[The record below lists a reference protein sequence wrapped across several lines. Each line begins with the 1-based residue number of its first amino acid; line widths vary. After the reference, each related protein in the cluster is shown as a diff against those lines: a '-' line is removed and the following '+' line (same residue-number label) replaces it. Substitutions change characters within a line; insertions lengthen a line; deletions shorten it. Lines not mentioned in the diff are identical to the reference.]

1 MKTEKYKSR
10 IENISPETKLFVK
23 RNMDIIDRIHY
34 LLDLKLDVY
43 LMRDEFLFS
52 LKGLN
57 GADKVTFYKSFKN
70 GLIKTQKFID
80 KFTK

>member
-1 MKTEKYKSR
+1 
-10 IENISPETKLFVK
+10 
-23 RNMDIIDRIHY
+23 MDNLLESLKEEPTIGDGVH
-34 LLDLKLDVY
+34 LDLKNQYWNTLDVY